1 MSKAIYR
8 IALDRLLDGAK
19 QHIVVENGELS
30 SKPAFLWM
38 KYGAPVEI
46 MVEQPGVS
54 ETGCNLYFNKD
65 LACCNTRSVFPVGGW
80 EVGEDPEGFYNIV
93 MASIHWVVDP
103 KGACAI
109 FLGPEEEP
117 KDPKEEDVKVHKPV
131 AKWPSQVL
139 PPSFFNPEEY

>member
-1 MSKAIYR
+1 
-8 IALDRLLDGAK
+8 
-19 QHIVVENGELS
+19 
-30 SKPAFLWM
+30 
-38 KYGAPVEI
+38 

-54 ETGCNLYFNKD
+54 ETGCNLYFNND

-80 EVGEDPEGFYNIV
+80 EVGEDPEGFYTVI
-93 MASIHWVVDP
+93 MACIHWVVDP

-109 FLGPEEEP
+109 FMASEDES
-117 KDPKEEDVKVHKPV
+117 KEESKEEANEEDKEAKVHKPV